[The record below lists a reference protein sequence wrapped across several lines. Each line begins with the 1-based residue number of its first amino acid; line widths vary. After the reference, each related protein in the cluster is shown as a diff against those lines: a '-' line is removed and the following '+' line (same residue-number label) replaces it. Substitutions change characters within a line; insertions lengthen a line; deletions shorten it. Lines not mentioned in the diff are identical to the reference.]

1 MRSSGPQSQIRSVC
15 PQERRDD
22 VDSHQADNCL
32 GGCVRG
38 SVRLP
43 NVKYVDRFRAVSDS
57 AKEARVGLWSG
68 SAFECLP
75 ADSRAGRC

>member
-1 MRSSGPQSQIRSVC
+1 MVNEELLRAGVAVVSVY
-15 PQERRDD
+15 P
-22 VDSHQADNCL
+22 
-32 GGCVRG
+32 
-38 SVRLP
+38 P

-57 AKEARVGLWSG
+57 AQEARVGLWSG